1 MTSREFFYLVSQMRQ
16 AQKDYFKLR
25 DQHVLRRARL
35 FENQVDAEI
44 ARVKV
49 ILSEYEKLNENVDDG
64 MLN

>member
-49 ILSEYEKLNENVDDG
+49 ILSEYEKLNENLDA
-64 MLN
+64 